1 MLSEKPWKPE
11 RVVMLLLGIVVCFGW
26 VSLAGGAAQH
36 FSGQEKLD
44 ENSLLYLVIVTMSL
58 QGSILLA
65 TAVTL
70 WWFHVSWAEAFGF
83 ASGGTGRAMVLGA
96 LAGVVFL
103 PLGWILQFL
112 SGGILNAMHRDVPVQ
127 EAVQTMQKADS
138 LDCRVYFVVF
148 SIFIAPVAEE
158 ILFRGVLYP
167 AIKQFGFPRS
177 ALWGTAMLFAAI
189 HVNLPIFLPL
199 LALGLA
205 LALLYEATNNLLAS
219 ITAHGLFNAVN
230 IVVFYLHENATNPL
244 HK

>member
-11 RVVMLLLGIVVCFGW
+11 RVVLFLLGTVVFFGW

-36 FSGQEKLD
+36 YSNNGKLD
-44 ENSLLYLVIVTMSL
+44 ENSLEYLVIVTMSL
-58 QGSILLA
+58 HGSILLA

-70 WWFHVSWAEAFGF
+70 WWFHVSWRDAFGF
-83 ASGGTGRAMVLGA
+83 GSGGTGRAMVLGA

-103 PLGWILQFL
+103 PVGLALQLL
-112 SGGILNAMHRDVPVQ
+112 SVEILNALHRDVPVQ
-127 EAVQTMQKADS
+127 EAVQTMQNADT
-138 LDCRVYFVVF
+138 LDCRVYFIVF
-148 SIFIAPVAEE
+148 SVLIAPMAEE

-177 ALWGTAMLFAAI
+177 ALWGTSVLFAAI
-189 HVNLPIFLPL
+189 HVNVPIFLPL

-205 LALLYEATNNLLAS
+205 LALLYEATNNLLAT

-230 IVVFYLHENATNPL
+230 IVVFYLNQDATHPL